1 MSVTP
6 QQGAYNRAQIDKLEE
21 LEADQDTI
29 TTSEIATGA
38 VTLEKIAAAAKPIYH
53 VVGVGLFTTAGGD
66 ANESITVAGML
77 DSDTALVV
85 VQKAGATPRTIT
97 SATPGAGAIAVVMS
111 GDPSTD
117 HKLGWIVV
125 RAAA

>member
-1 MSVTP
+1 MSVNP
-6 QQGAYNRAQIDKLEE
+6 EDGAYQQPVIDKLEE

-29 TTSEIATGA
+29 NTAEIADGA
-38 VTLEKIAAAAKPIYH
+38 VTLAKIAAAAKPIYH
-53 VVGVGLFTTAGGD
+53 VVAMGLFTTAGGD
-66 ANESITVAGML
+66 ANESITAAGVL
-77 DSDTALVV
+77 GTDTALVW
-85 VQKAGATPRTIT
+85 VQKAGGTPRTVDTI
-97 SATPGAGAIAVVMS
+97 TPGTGSIAVVMS